1 MKATENLFILSR
13 QIELIYR
20 NQKLGQIVS
29 MAIAGYLAWVAQ
41 KEGVSATALAMWCT
55 AAIGIALLRLFFARR
70 YFQLS
75 PAARSEQIHAWHQRA
90 RVGALASG
98 LIWAA
103 GSLMLMRSDNLPLQL
118 FTAFAM
124 AGITAG
130 AIPVLG
136 ADRWAYR
143 MFAWPIVLSVIFGV
157 FATDHMH
164 VAFSILATLA
174 LIIFTRSSD
183 IFEQM
188 LRETF
193 ALEDE
198 KTRLL
203 VSVEQARQAA
213 EKSDLAK
220 TQFLANVSHELR
232 TPMNAIL
239 GLSDRKSVV

>member
-136 ADRWAYR
+136 AAAGPRQLAQGPLDFPDDGVARYAQALQYRRDRPLLLLQQRAQQVEACNLGMSLRSRMIHRLRHGVLRFYR
-143 MFAWPIVLSVIFGV
+143 QFVQSHLVMLLSI
-157 FATDHMH
+157 
-164 VAFSILATLA
+164 
-174 LIIFTRSSD
+174 
-183 IFEQM
+183 
-188 LRETF
+188 
-193 ALEDE
+193 
-198 KTRLL
+198 
-203 VSVEQARQAA
+203 
-213 EKSDLAK
+213 
-220 TQFLANVSHELR
+220 
-232 TPMNAIL
+232 
-239 GLSDRKSVV
+239 